1 MNHTLYFKD
10 DALYLKFKNKAKHN
24 GSISDALNEAITMWL
39 GKNQKWPNDLI
50 NMNAIHDD
58 YTFESGRKHLTKS
71 KRELF

>member
-10 DALYLKFKNKAKHN
+10 DALYLKFKRKAKHH

-39 GKNQKWPNDLI
+39 GKNKKWPDDLV
-50 NMNAIHDD
+50 NMPKIEDD
-58 YTFESGRKHLTKS
+58 YTFESGRDQLTES